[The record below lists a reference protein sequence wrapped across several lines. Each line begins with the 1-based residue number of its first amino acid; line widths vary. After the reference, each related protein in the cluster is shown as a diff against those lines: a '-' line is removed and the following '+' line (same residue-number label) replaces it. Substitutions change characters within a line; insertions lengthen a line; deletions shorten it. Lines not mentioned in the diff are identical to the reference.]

1 MVNSLQFLKNLEIS
15 GFTVAVKRQRT
26 VNYIEKAMSMMES
39 ISNNLVRF
47 AALLSVIGLIKGH
60 SEGNSIMILI
70 EIVMI
75 AMWLQMNYKKII
87 SLIKKELIL

>member
-1 MVNSLQFLKNLEIS
+1 
-15 GFTVAVKRQRT
+15 
-26 VNYIEKAMSMMES
+26 MES

-60 SEGNSIMILI
+60 SKDNNLMILI

-75 AMWLQMNYKKII
+75 AMWLQMDYKKKII
-87 SLIKKELIL
+87 SLIKK

>member
-1 MVNSLQFLKNLEIS
+1 
-15 GFTVAVKRQRT
+15 
-26 VNYIEKAMSMMES
+26 MMES

-75 AMWLQMNYKKII
+75 AMWLQMDYKKNNIFN
-87 SLIKKELIL
+87 